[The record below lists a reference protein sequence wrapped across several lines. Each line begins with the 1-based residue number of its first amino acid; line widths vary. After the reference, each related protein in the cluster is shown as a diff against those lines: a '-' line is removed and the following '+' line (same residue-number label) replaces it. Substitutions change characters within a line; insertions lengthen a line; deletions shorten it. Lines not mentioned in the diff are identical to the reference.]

1 MLWAAIL
8 TLCVPTLKD
17 RMYVDVFEA
26 SEEMGETAQVR
37 INDPLYDVT
46 VISAVFSTHLSIFR
60 TMLYLDVP

>member
-26 SEEMGETAQVR
+26 FEEMGETAQVR
-37 INDPLYDVT
+37 INDPFSDVT
-46 VISAVFSTHLSIFR
+46 VFSGVFSTHLSIFR
-60 TMLYLDVP
+60 TML

>member
-26 SEEMGETAQVR
+26 FEEMGETAQVR
-37 INDPLYDVT
+37 INDPVSDVT
-46 VISAVFSTHLSIFR
+46 VFSAVFLVHICRFL
-60 TMLYLDVP
+60 